1 MRSHSLFAAVVAS
14 AMLVSSPTTYAQ
26 GGDTYPSRGPVRLI
40 VTFAPGGGADA
51 AARAISDKLA
61 AKLGQ
66 TVIVENR
73 PGAGGTIATNYV
85 AKSPADGYTVLF
97 TVSSH
102 SINQAMMAPLPFD
115 TEKDLRGVT
124 LVGLLPQVLAV
135 NPAVPAKNVAEW
147 LALAQ
152 KDPRY
157 RQYATGGVGSPGHF
171 AGAVLQAMSHQP
183 LVHVGYKG
191 AGPAMTDVMGNQVP
205 AVLSTMGGL
214 MPHIRS
220 GKLKAIAITSKD
232 RSPLLPN
239 VPTIG
244 ETLRGY
250 ESDTWIGTFVPTGT
264 PPQVIAKL
272 HAATAAAL
280 SDPDV
285 KARLDTQ
292 GVSIV
297 AAPPA
302 ELDTRVAREI
312 KLFTQVV
319 KEQGIK
325 PE

>member
-1 MRSHSLFAAVVAS
+1 MRSHSLFAAVIA
-14 AMLVSSPTTYAQ
+14 AALLATSPMTHAQ
-26 GGDTYPSRGPVRLI
+26 GGDDYPKRQPVRLV

-85 AKSPADGYTVLF
+85 AKAPADGYMVLF

-102 SINQAMMAPLPFD
+102 SINQAMMSSLPFD

-135 NPAVPAKNVAEW
+135 HPSVPANNVAEW
-147 LALAQ
+147 LALGQ

-171 AGAVLQAMSHQP
+171 AGAVLQAMARQP

-205 AVLSTMGGL
+205 AVLGTMGGM

-239 VPTIG
+239 VSTIG
-244 ETLRGY
+244 EALNGY
-250 ESDTWIGTFVPTGT
+250 ESDTWIGTFVPAGT
-264 PPQVIAKL
+264 PQQIIAKL

-280 SDPDV
+280 ADSDV
-285 KARLDTQ
+285 KVRLDTQ

-297 AAPPA
+297 AAAPA
-302 ELDTRVAREI
+302 ELDRQVAREI

-319 KEQGIK
+319 KEQNIK

>member
-1 MRSHSLFAAVVAS
+1 MQLRSLLAPVIAT
-14 AMLVSSPTTYAQ
+14 AMLAASLASHAQ
-26 GGDTYPSRGPVRLI
+26 TGSDYPNRQPVKLI
-40 VTFAPGGGADA
+40 VTFSPGGGADA

-85 AKSPADGYTVLF
+85 AKAPPDGYSVLF

-102 SINQAMMAPLPFD
+102 SINQAMMPSLAFD

-124 LVGLLPQVLAV
+124 LIGLLPQVLAV
-135 NPAVPAKNVAEW
+135 HPSVPANNVAEW
-147 LALAQ
+147 LALGQ
-152 KDPRY
+152 KDTRY

-171 AGAVLQAMSHQP
+171 AGAVLASMSKQP

-205 AVLSTMGGL
+205 AIISTMGGL

-220 GKLKAIAITSKD
+220 GKLKAIGVTSKEH
-232 RSPLLPN
+232 SPLLPN

-244 ETLRGY
+244 ETLTGY
-250 ESDTWIGTFVPTGT
+250 ESDTWIGTFVPAGT
-264 PPQVIAKL
+264 PQQVIAKL

-280 SDPDV
+280 ADPEV
-285 KARLDTQ
+285 KSRLDIQ
-292 GVSIV
+292 GVSIT

-302 ELDTRVAREI
+302 ELDRRVASEI
-312 KLFTQVV
+312 KIFTKAV